1 MKEQD
6 KNPRRRTER
15 GEDRQSTQETI
26 KSNYYKDDKR
36 IFKENI
42 CTEWEVRSFKKIV
55 RKYKEPNRGE

>member
-15 GEDRQSTQETI
+15 SEDRQSAQETI
-26 KSNYYKDDKR
+26 KSNYYKDDR

-42 CTEWEVRSFKKIV
+42 CTE
-55 RKYKEPNRGE
+55 

>member
-1 MKEQD
+1 MAQMKEQD

-42 CTEWEVRSFKKIV
+42 CTE
-55 RKYKEPNRGE
+55 